1 MAAATATTNP
11 THVILRFIV
20 PPSLACE
27 PGGAA
32 SHSLQSKTVSSPGIF
47 HPPKPVNEPVK
58 DYAPGSPER
67 EELRRR
73 LDQLQSERLE
83 IPLVIGGEDVT
94 TAKTAEVVMPHR
106 KSHVLADVHQG
117 GAPEVERAIE
127 AAGEAWEDW
136 SRMPW
141 EERAAIFLRA
151 AELLAGPWRSTLNA
165 STMLGQS
172 KTAHQAEIDAACE
185 VIDFYRFNVEF
196 MTRIYEEQPVSSQG
210 VWNRLEYRPLEG
222 FVFAVSPFNFT
233 AIGANLPASAALMG
247 NTVVWKPAG
256 TASYSAHFLMGL
268 LQEAGLPPGVI
279 NLVYGPGAT
288 IGDAAL
294 ASPHLAGVH
303 FTGSTGVFNS
313 MWNTIGSNVG
323 SYRNYPRIVGETGG
337 KDFIVAHPSAD
348 VDAIATAIVRGS
360 FEYQGQKCSAASRV
374 YAPANLWPEL
384 RERLADQV
392 AQIKMGDV
400 ADFENF
406 MGAVIDAKSL
416 QTQSEAIEEARAHK
430 QTEVL
435 VGGGVNDEEGFFV
448 EPTVIETRD
457 PDFRLLRDE
466 LFGPVV
472 TAFVYPEGKW
482 SDTLGLVDRTAA
494 YGLTGAV
501 FADDR
506 NAVLEAKDALRYAA
520 GNFYVNDKPTGAVVG
535 QQPFG
540 GGRASGTNDKAGS
553 MWNLIRWC
561 QPPHDQ
567 GNLRPADGLSLP
579 VHGAGR
585 GRRQQHSVKLAGLLA
600 AAGVALVLAASS
612 DAGRIAGTARPDLLL
627 GISPPGSSRCP
638 CRQRPDRRGRR
649 RPGPGRVRA
658 GRRPRRCRPKRP
670 AGR

>member
-1 MAAATATTNP
+1 M
-11 THVILRFIV
+11 
-20 PPSLACE
+20 
-27 PGGAA
+27 
-32 SHSLQSKTVSSPGIF
+32 SSPGIF

-83 IPLVIGGEDVT
+83 VPLVIGGEDVT
-94 TAKTAEVVMPHR
+94 TGKTAEVVMPHR

-117 GAPEVERAIE
+117 GPPEVERAIE

-222 FVFAVSPFNFT
+222 FVLAVSPFNFT

-279 NLVYGPGAT
+279 NLVYGAGAT
-288 IGDAAL
+288 IGDSAL

-374 YAPANLWPEL
+374 YAPSNLWPEL

-448 EPTVIETRD
+448 EPTVIETKD

-482 SDTLGLVDRTAA
+482 SDTLELVDRTAA

-561 QPPHDQ
+561 SPRTIKETFVPPTDY
-567 GNLRPADGLSLP
+567 RYPFMAPDADGD
-579 VHGAGR
+579 
-585 GRRQQHSVKLAGLLA
+585 
-600 AAGVALVLAASS
+600 SS
-612 DAGRIAGTARPDLLL
+612 TR
-627 GISPPGSSRCP
+627 
-638 CRQRPDRRGRR
+638 
-649 RPGPGRVRA
+649 
-658 GRRPRRCRPKRP
+658 
-670 AGR
+670 